1 MKFKEQWTLEA
12 ALQILEN
19 STVDSK
25 LWAEAVEW
33 LMLYGPPEIQ
43 NLLLAASSSATAA
56 SFPNLT
62 PSHYNEDGEACYNI
76 AELASE
82 LQLTEEEVVA
92 IIEEKERAH
101 ATEDFFSPGNATVH

>member
-1 MKFKEQWTLEA
+1 MKFKEQWTLDA

-43 NLLLAASSSATAA
+43 NLLLAASSSATAS

-76 AELASE
+76 AELATE
-82 LQLTEEEVVA
+82 LHLTEEEVVS

-101 ATEDFFSPGNATVH
+101 ATEDFFAPGNTTVH